1 MASHARPASHILA
14 EDDTPAAAAV
24 PARVSLLHRLFD
36 AIFESQMRRAQCEID
51 RKLGPGALQR
61 AFRSEP
67 APPR

>member
-1 MASHARPASHILA
+1 MASHARPTSHILD
-14 EDDTPAAAAV
+14 EDDTPGAAA

-67 APPR
+67 ARPR